1 MAELADPAP
10 ARRHKGI
17 PRDDQVAGRRRQL
30 LEATV
35 SVIGKSG
42 LTGLT
47 MKTIAD
53 AAGCSYGVAA
63 FHFRSKDGLLL
74 AALDHLVEEYEK
86 IRQPLSS
93 GAVGLAEA
101 AAFRLRAMV
110 DSDFDGRVSGGRQ
123 IAVWAAFWAETAR
136 NRAYRLRCAELKQR
150 YRQSTAADVAAL
162 AGARGL
168 AVDADQVSATLNAI
182 VDGFWIA
189 NLVAGQTGPAA
200 REAGRQACL
209 AYLKSVFPVD
219 F

>member
-1 MAELADPAP
+1 MGELAEPV
-10 ARRHKGI
+10 RRRRGV
-17 PRDDQVAGRRRQL
+17 PREDQVAGRRRQI

-47 MKTIAD
+47 MKTIAA

-63 FHFRSKDGLLL
+63 FHFRSKEGLLL
-74 AALDHLVEEYEK
+74 AALDHLVEEYEQV
-86 IRQPLSS
+86 RQPLSM
-93 GAVGLAEA
+93 GGEGPADA
-101 AAFRLRAMV
+101 AAARLRAMIA
-110 DSDFDGRVSGGRQ
+110 SDFDGRVSGDRQ

-136 NRAYRLRCAELKQR
+136 NRAYRARCAELKER
-150 YRQSTAADVAAL
+150 YRRSTAADVAML
-162 AGARGL
+162 AATRRL

-189 NLVAGQTGPAA
+189 NLVSGQTGPAG

-209 AYLKSVFPVD
+209 AYLKSVFPAD